1 MMGRSSKF
9 IVSGF
14 LCLFLLFEFMKIEVQ
29 ASQDTDQTI
38 SHTQQNYTG
47 SQSCRK
53 CHEKFYQLWAPSH
66 HGLAMQPFSAYFARD
81 NLISHETEMVI
92 GDLKYRLEIIDGEGW
107 VVEVGPQGNTKF
119 RIEHA
124 MGGKN
129 VYYFLTSMDRGRL
142 QTLPLGYDVN
152 RKEWFDVASSGVR
165 HLPGQTSQPINW
177 KEWQYTFN
185 TSCYGCHVSQVST
198 NYDSRTDTYNTVWK
212 EPGIN
217 CEACHGPAQEH
228 IRVCESAPEG
238 SIPKDLKIIRGGRDF
253 TAEQNN
259 GSCASCHA
267 KSVVIAETFRPGA
280 QFFDH
285 FGLVTLE
292 SPDYYPDGRDLGE
305 NYSYTSW
312 LMSPCVKSGKLDC
325 LHCHTSSGRYK
336 FKTSD
341 NPNLACMPCHK
352 EKVDSP
358 TEHTKHEPD
367 SSGSKCVACH
377 MPTTEFA
384 RMRRSDHSMRPPA
397 PAATI
402 EFNSPNACNIC
413 HKDKDP
419 KWADEWVRKWR
430 KRDYQAAEINRGK
443 LIESG
448 RKRDWSRLDDMID
461 YVTNPNRDV
470 IVATSL
476 IRLMTPSADPRF
488 ARTLSKLVKDSS
500 PLVRSAAI
508 TALQSY
514 PSRRAMS
521 AIVEATGDECRLVRV
536 SAAAAMSAYSSTPL
550 SPGDNKKVELANKEY
565 LDSILSR
572 PDQWDSHYNLGNYH
586 LDREVYTE
594 AISCYEK
601 AIKLEP
607 KVILAMVN
615 EAMAYAGMGDRPKA
629 ASSLEKALQ
638 VAPDNAVA
646 NFNLALLQ
654 AEDGNLEGAE
664 KHLRKAL
671 DSDPQMGQAAFNLCV
686 ILSRDR
692 LDEAVQFCQKA
703 AQAAPDIPKYAFTL
717 AYYQQKKGQFAEAAD
732 ILEKL
737 IDRFPNYS
745 EAYTLAAKV
754 YKQQGKKADAI
765 RIYKKAIENA
775 TRR

>member
-1 MMGRSSKF
+1 MTRSIKYV
-9 IVSGF
+9 VSGV
-14 LCLFLLFEFMKIEVQ
+14 LCLFLLFEFLKIEVL
-29 ASQDTDQTI
+29 AGQDADPAV
-38 SHTQQNYTG
+38 SHNPQNYTG

-66 HGLAMQPFSAYFARD
+66 HGLAMQPFTPEFGRD
-81 NLISHETEMVI
+81 NLIPHETEMVI
-92 GDLKYRLEIIDGEGW
+92 GDLKYRFEVIDGEGW
-107 VVEVGPQGNTKF
+107 VVERGPQEMKKF
-119 RIEHA
+119 RIDHV

-152 RKEWFDVASSGVR
+152 RKEWFDVAASGVR
-165 HLPGQTSQPINW
+165 HLPGQTSQPTNW
-177 KEWQYTFN
+177 KDWQYTFN

-217 CEACHGPAQEH
+217 CEACHGPAQDH
-228 IRVCESAPEG
+228 IKVCESAPKG
-238 SIPKDLKIIRGGRDF
+238 TIPKDLKIIRGGRDF
-253 TAEQNN
+253 SVEQNN
-259 GSCASCHA
+259 GACSSCHA
-267 KSVVIAETFRPGA
+267 KSVVITETFQPGA
-280 QFFDH
+280 KFFDH

-341 NPNLACMPCHK
+341 NPNQACMPCHN
-352 EKVDSP
+352 EKVDNP
-358 TEHTKHEPD
+358 TEHTMHKPD
-367 SSGSKCVACH
+367 SPGNKCVACH

-402 EFNSPNACNIC
+402 EFNSPNACNVC
-413 HKDKDP
+413 HEDKDP

-430 KRDYQAAEINRGK
+430 KRDYQAAEISRGK

-461 YVTNPNRDV
+461 YVTSPNRDE

-476 IRLMTPSADPRF
+476 IRLMTPSADPGF
-488 ARTLSKLVKDSS
+488 ARTLLTLVKDSS
-500 PLVRSAAI
+500 PLVRSAAV
-508 TALQSY
+508 TALQNY
-514 PSRRAMS
+514 PSRGAMS
-521 AIVEATGDECRLVRV
+521 AIVEATGDEYRLVRV
-536 SAAAAMSAYSSTPL
+536 SAAAAMSGYSNTPL
-550 SPGDNKKVELANKEY
+550 SPGDKKKVEMANKEY

-572 PDQWDSHYNLGNYH
+572 PDQWDSHYNLGNYY

-594 AISCYEK
+594 AVSSYEK
-601 AIKLEP
+601 ALKLEP
-607 KVILAMVN
+607 RAILAMVN
-615 EAMAYAGMGDRPKA
+615 EAMAYAGMGDRPRA
-629 ASSLEKALQ
+629 AASLEKALKI
-638 VAPDNAVA
+638 APDNAVA
-646 NFNLALLQ
+646 NLNLALLQ

-671 DSDPQMGQAAFNLCV
+671 DSDPLMGQAAFNLCV
-686 ILSRDR
+686 ILSKGR
-692 LDEAVQFCQKA
+692 LDEALQFCQKA
-703 AQAAPDIPKYAFTL
+703 AQAAPNIPKYAFTL
-717 AYYQQKKGQFAEAAD
+717 AYYLQQKGQFAQAAD

-745 EAYTLAAKV
+745 DAYTLAGEI
-754 YKQQGKKADAI
+754 YKKQGKRAEAI
-765 RIYKKAIENA
+765 RTYKKAIENS
-775 TRR
+775 TKP